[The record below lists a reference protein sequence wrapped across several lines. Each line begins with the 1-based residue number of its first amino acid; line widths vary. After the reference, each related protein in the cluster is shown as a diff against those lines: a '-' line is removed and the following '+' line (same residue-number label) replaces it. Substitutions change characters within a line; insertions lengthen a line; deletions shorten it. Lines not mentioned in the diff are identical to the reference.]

1 MQGWTLFFSV
11 FGVAPSRRRAVKLTT
26 TAVPALIP
34 LALARTAAA
43 AEPPN
48 DETKSLPCRPT
59 IACTADIV
67 VPGAIEIE
75 TGALFRRLDATG
87 RQWTFPV
94 LAKLTVANWLQVQ
107 AGGNGYT
114 VLRGNVPAQF
124 LDDVQLG
131 AKFHVLDQGP
141 AAPSI
146 SFSALASIPTFRA
159 QGYLRTYDTLLTAYV
174 TKDLGPL
181 HADLNVGENVWRVQ
195 APLPQEWIAL
205 AISVNLPPPFGV
217 MAESYYFTDA
227 RPVALRDGGFLFAV
241 SHSPKPWL
249 VFDFGGDVGMF
260 PSTRSYSLFIG
271 MTIVPVL
278 LWVPHSQGE

>member
-1 MQGWTLFFSV
+1 MLT
-11 FGVAPSRRRAVKLTT
+11 RA
-26 TAVPALIP
+26 
-34 LALARTAAA
+34 AAA

-48 DETKSLPCRPT
+48 DETKALPCRPT

-67 VPGAIEIE
+67 VPGALEVE
-75 TGALFRRLDATG
+75 TGALFRRIDTAA

-94 LAKLTVANWLQVQ
+94 LAKLTVAEWFQLQ

-114 VLRGNVPAQF
+114 VVRGNVPAQF

-131 AKFHVLDQGP
+131 GKVHVVDQGRVV
-141 AAPSI
+141 PSL
-146 SFSALASIPTFRA
+146 SFSALASILTFRA

-181 HADLNVGENVWRVQ
+181 HADLNLGENVWRVQ

-205 AISVNLPPPFGV
+205 ALSANLLPPFGV
-217 MAESYYFTDA
+217 MAESYYFSDA

-241 SHSPKPWL
+241 SHSP
-249 VFDFGGDVGMF
+249 
-260 PSTRSYSLFIG
+260 
-271 MTIVPVL
+271 
-278 LWVPHSQGE
+278 